1 MQEYRIQRQVGGEER
16 VNWGSDVPLIS
27 FFSIFGSSQTLDM
40 IPFPLSLCLC
50 LTRNSDNFE
59 ELSGG
64 WMDYPARTSPIM
76 SYFSSFFYFSLMH
89 KNLFFGLEYIRIFK
103 HVYMIFQKTCIYDVG
118 RLKGIASTLQIF
130 CTWNC
135 RVNQTFQGVFVAPS
149 QK

>member
-1 MQEYRIQRQVGGEER
+1 M
-16 VNWGSDVPLIS
+16 PPIS

-50 LTRNSDNFE
+50 LTQNSDNFG

-64 WMDYPARTSPIM
+64 WMDYPRTYVSNNVI
-76 SYFSSFFYFSLMH
+76 FFFLLLFSLMH

-103 HVYMIFQKTCIYDVG
+103 HVYDVG

-130 CTWNC
+130 C
-135 RVNQTFQGVFVAPS
+135 P
-149 QK
+149 